1 MDWYRPIC
9 AYLIT
14 PLWAKWEKSDYLNHF
29 EYLRMFQYA
38 STEEIEKTKWQ
49 KIKALLDH
57 AYKNCS
63 YYNKLLNK
71 MQLHPND
78 IARWSDFEQIPVLTK
93 DEVRNNYKD
102 IIAKNINEK
111 RLHSGMTSGS
121 TGKPLHF
128 VADEKGLQWTRAHI
142 VLTQEWA
149 GWKLGEKVFA
159 VSGIHAIERTASLRK
174 FLRKKLLDRGSL
186 LNTLDLDEQAMTS
199 FYKLLKREHHPF
211 IFGFAHA
218 IYLFAQYLEQ
228 RDLADVHACGIMTGG
243 MVLSKRE
250 RLLIENVFHCKVFN
264 RYGSEEMGVIACECE
279 RQEGLH
285 ISEAKYYVEILNGNQ
300 KALPGGMGSLII
312 TDLSN
317 YGMPFIR
324 YQIEDIA
331 IASNNT
337 CSCGRTWT
345 MLNEIAGRTSDF
357 IVTPDKKIIS
367 GISLTDFFALVPGI
381 IQIQI
386 VQEKIDHLTFK
397 IIKST
402 EFSDESI
409 IKLKEIEQ
417 RFFGDKMCISYNY
430 VDSISKEIGGKFR
443 FVKSQIAKE
452 IWSS

>member
-14 PLWAKWEKSDYLNHF
+14 PLWAKWEKSDYLDHI
-29 EYLRMFQYA
+29 EYLKIFQYI
-38 STEEIEKTKWQ
+38 SPEEIEKTQWQ

-57 AYKNCS
+57 AYENCP
-63 YYNKLLNK
+63 YYKKLFNKIK
-71 MQLHPND
+71 LHPND
-78 IARWSDFEQIPVLTK
+78 ILNWSDFKQIPLLTK
-93 DEVRNNYKD
+93 DIIRNNHKD
-102 IIAKNINEK
+102 FIAKNSNEK
-111 RLHSGMTSGS
+111 MLHSGMTSGS
-121 TGKPLHF
+121 TGKPLRF
-128 VADEKGLQWTRAHI
+128 LADEKGLQWTRAHI

-149 GWKLGEKVFA
+149 GWRMGEKVFA
-159 VSGIHAIERTASLRK
+159 VSGIHAMERTSSLRK
-174 FLRKKLLDRGSL
+174 SLRKKLLDRASL
-186 LNTLDLDEQAMTS
+186 LNTLELDEQAMTT
-199 FYKLLKREHHPF
+199 FYKLLKKAHRPF

-218 IYLFAQYLEQ
+218 IYLFAQYLAQ
-228 RDLADVHACGIMTGG
+228 QNLTDIHTCGIITGG

-250 RLLIENVFHCKVFN
+250 RLLIENVFHCEVFN
-264 RYGSEEMGVIACECE
+264 RYGTEEMGVIACECE
-279 RQEGLH
+279 MHKGLH
-285 ISEAKYYVEILNGNQ
+285 ISEEKYYVEILNDGRN
-300 KALPGGMGSLII
+300 ALPGEMGSLII
-312 TDLSN
+312 TDLFN

-331 IASNNT
+331 IASNDT
-337 CSCGRTWT
+337 CSCGRAWT

-386 VQEKIDHLTFK
+386 VQEEIDHLTFK

-430 VDSISKEIGGKFR
+430 VDSIPKEIGGKFR